1 MTVMTLALRR
11 VWDRVALYIPVLLMS
26 VLAFGTYW
34 LVRNTPSVVESS
46 QTRAPVHEPDYYMRR
61 FQVKSFDADGKL
73 KSEVFGTEARHY
85 PDTDTLEIDAAR
97 IRLIG
102 PTALVTVAT
111 AERARS
117 NGDGSEIQLL
127 GNAVVVREPAT
138 DAQGNAMPRLEFRSD
153 FLHVFVNTERVRT
166 HKPVVLTRGA
176 DRFSAEAM
184 DYDNVDRMLELHN
197 RVRGFI
203 AARPAP

>member
-1 MTVMTLALRR
+1 MQRASLKARCLARR
-11 VWDRVALYIPVLLMS
+11 H
-26 VLAFGTYW
+26 GTT
-34 LVRNTPSVVESS
+34 RTPIHWRL
-46 QTRAPVHEPDYYMRR
+46 TPRA
-61 FQVKSFDADGKL
+61 SG
-73 KSEVFGTEARHY
+73 S
-85 PDTDTLEIDAAR
+85 
-97 IRLIG
+97 IG

-111 AERARS
+111 AERALS

-138 DAQGNAMPRLEFRSD
+138 DAQGNPVPRLEFRSD

-166 HKPVVLTRGA
+166 HKPVVLLRGA

-184 DYDNVDRMLELHN
+184 DYDNVDRVLELHE
-197 RVRGFI
+197 RVRGVI

>member
-1 MTVMTLALRR
+1 MTVVSLAVRR
-11 VWDRVALYIPVLLMS
+11 TWDRVALYIPVLLMG
-26 VLAFGTYW
+26 VLALGTYW
-34 LVRNTPSVVESS
+34 LVRNTPPVLEPS

-61 FQVKSFDADGKL
+61 FQVKSFDAEGKL

-85 PDTDTLEIDAAR
+85 PDTDTLEIDTAR

-111 AERARS
+111 AERALS

-127 GNAVVVREPAT
+127 GNAVVVRESAT
-138 DAQGNAMPRLEFRSD
+138 DAQGNPVPRLEFRSD
-153 FLHVFVNTERVRT
+153 FLHVFVKTERVRT
-166 HKPVVLTRGA
+166 HKPVVLLRGA

-184 DYDNVDRMLELHN
+184 DYDNVDRVLELHE
-197 RVRGFI
+197 RVRGVI